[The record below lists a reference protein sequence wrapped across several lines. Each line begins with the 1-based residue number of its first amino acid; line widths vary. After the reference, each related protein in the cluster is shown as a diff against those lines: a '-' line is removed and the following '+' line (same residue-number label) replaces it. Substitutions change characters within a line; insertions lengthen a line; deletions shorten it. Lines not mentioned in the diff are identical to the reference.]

1 MHSNAKTV
9 KEYLN
14 ELLADRR
21 GAIST
26 VRNVIIKNLP
36 KGYIETMNWGM
47 IAYEIPLKTFPNTYN
62 KQPLMYA
69 ALSSQKNHI
78 AVYLSCVY
86 SDEKQLMKLK
96 NAFSEMGV
104 KPNMGESCIRFKDV
118 NKIPLTTI
126 GELIGAYS
134 VKDYIENYNRCRK

>member
-1 MHSNAKTV
+1 
-9 KEYLN
+9 
-14 ELLADRR
+14 
-21 GAIST
+21 
-26 VRNVIIKNLP
+26 
-36 KGYIETMNWGM
+36 
-47 IAYEIPLKTFPNTYN
+47 
-62 KQPLMYA
+62 MYA

-86 SDEKQLMKLK
+86 SDEKQLMKLQ